1 VESLERLAQEKSSL
15 QQEMSQAKA
24 SLEQL
29 TVSKKEM
36 ESQVVVEPVNSDL
49 VFSHSFLNLI

>member
-1 VESLERLAQEKSSL
+1 MESLERLAQEKSSL

>member
-1 VESLERLAQEKSSL
+1 MESLERLAQEKSSL
-15 QQEMSQAKA
+15 KQEMSQAKA